1 MLYVQKIVYPEL
13 INSGP
18 GNIQVKEAKK
28 AKNKNQQKNP
38 KTKTKPE
45 EIF

>member
-18 GNIQVKEAKK
+18 GNIWVKEGKK
-28 AKNKNQQKNP
+28 IKEKKEKKKKQNK
-38 KTKTKPE
+38 KPG